1 MKINI
6 KKIFKLELKEFIKS
20 KKFLIIFISCL
31 LGLFV
36 ILFVFSYQVEV
47 PLSKNVEERIFI
59 VEQGQGSEEIAEN
72 LRTEG
77 LISNKWAFFYY
88 IWLEGKT
95 KGLQAGEYSLT
106 PSMSILEIA
115 KKILEGDVIK
125 DWIKVT
131 IPEGWSIKKIEE
143 RLATLGLIKPG
154 EKLPQKEEGYLFPDT
169 YYFYKEVTIEQI
181 IEKMQDN
188 FDRKVDEELK
198 KEIGEQEKTLNEII
212 ILASIIQNEV
222 ILVKDMKIIAGI
234 FYNRLEIGMAL
245 QSDATV
251 NYVTGKGERQPSAQ
265 DIKIDS
271 PYNTYIHRGFPPGP
285 ISNPGLDAIKAAI
298 YPEDTDYLYF
308 LNPLDGTTIF
318 SKTLEEHN
326 RNKAKYLDNRVYP
339 E

>member
-198 KEIGEQEKTLNEII
+198 KEIGKQEKTLNEII

-251 NYVTGKGERQPSAQ
+251 NYVTGKGERRPSAQ

-271 PYNTYIHRGFPPGP
+271 PYNTYIHRGLPPGS

-308 LNPLDGTTIF
+308 LNSLDGTTIF
-318 SKTLEEHN
+318 SKTLDEHN
-326 RNKAKYLDNRVYP
+326 ENKRKYF